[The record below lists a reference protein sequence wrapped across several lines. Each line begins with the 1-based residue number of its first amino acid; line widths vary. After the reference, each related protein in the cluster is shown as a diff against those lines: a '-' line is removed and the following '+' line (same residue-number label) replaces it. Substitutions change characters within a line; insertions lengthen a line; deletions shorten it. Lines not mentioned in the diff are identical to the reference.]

1 MDTYEQKLISDAL
14 NFAHLTTLPKK
25 ADPQKSLWIE
35 AIAKVRKAD
44 SSICYGILKRNFDL
58 TSRVSYLNGSIS
70 AIAEIE
76 EIYPY
81 ITLDKNFIKKF
92 GKNDT
97 EKERIAY
104 LQSLNLPYVFA
115 GYFDGKSI
123 DELNKEIV
131 KAAVYQQIKA
141 LEE

>member
-1 MDTYEQKLISDAL
+1 MTQYEQNLLTDAL
-14 NFAHLTTLPKK
+14 HVSHLTQLPKEVK
-25 ADPQKSLWIE
+25 KEKEIWIE
-35 AIAKVRKAD
+35 AIAKIRKAD

-58 TSRVSYLNGSIS
+58 TSRVSYINGSIS

>member
-1 MDTYEQKLISDAL
+1 MTQYEQNLLTDAL
-14 NFAHLTTLPKK
+14 HVAHLTQLPKEVK
-25 ADPQKSLWIE
+25 KEKEIWIE

-58 TSRVSYLNGSIS
+58 TSRVSYINGSIS

-123 DELNKEIV
+123 EDLNKEVV

>member
-1 MDTYEQKLISDAL
+1 MTQYEQNLLTDAL
-14 NFAHLTTLPKK
+14 HVAHLIQLPKEVK
-25 ADPQKSLWIE
+25 KEKEIWIE
-35 AIAKVRKAD
+35 AIAKIRKAD

-58 TSRVSYLNGSIS
+58 TSRVSYINGSIS

-104 LQSLNLPYVFA
+104 LHSLNLPYVSA

-123 DELNKEIV
+123 DDLNKEVV